1 MFPYFLVALLFM
13 SFSFGQ
19 INAEGCSC
27 CCGYD
32 SVCTT
37 QERDAEDSNARVLL
51 EDDPFGEPE
60 VDDIT
65 KVPAAPKEVIEVPQA
80 SPSQALLQRLGCTV
94 IAGYIMCRNC
104 ASSAWRKLKS
114 LY

>member
-1 MFPYFLVALLFM
+1 MYQYFLVALLSM
-13 SFSFGQ
+13 GLSFLSV
-19 INAEGCSC
+19 NADC
-27 CCGYD
+27 CCCHD
-32 SVCTT
+32 SLCAMQG
-37 QERDAEDSNARVLL
+37 QEAENESARVLL

-65 KVPAAPKEVIEVPQA
+65 KVPLAPKEVIEVPQA